1 MRAARTDRKEV
12 VEKVLR
18 GLQCSTGSKGWVPR
32 IVGWE
37 GVDAEKCTYDWRA
50 RGYRAP
56 VLHTVMTEEME
67 ELDLGMQGTRRE
79 FPELR

>member
-37 GVDAEKCTYDWRA
+37 GVDAEKCTYGWCGNEAIVRLC
-50 RGYRAP
+50 Y
-56 VLHTVMTEEME
+56 T
-67 ELDLGMQGTRRE
+67 Q
-79 FPELR
+79 